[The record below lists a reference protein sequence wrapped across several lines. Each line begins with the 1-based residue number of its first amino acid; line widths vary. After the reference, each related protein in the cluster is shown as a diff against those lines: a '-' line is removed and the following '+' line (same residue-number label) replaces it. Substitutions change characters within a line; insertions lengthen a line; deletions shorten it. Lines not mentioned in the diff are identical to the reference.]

1 MECNGRRK
9 NIEIGTSEVSDFGI
23 GEEKMEIDCGDN
35 KIVNGKVNGESGK
48 KDKNGK

>member
-1 MECNGRRK
+1 M
-9 NIEIGTSEVSDFGI
+9 SDFGI
-23 GEEKMEIDCGDN
+23 GEEKMEIDCEDS

>member
-1 MECNGRRK
+1 M
-9 NIEIGTSEVSDFGI
+9 SDFEI

-35 KIVNGKVNGESGK
+35 KIVINGKVNGESGK